1 MAHILNIFEN
11 IRIFQRLME
20 GALSFIIILDSAK
33 VPVRDIF
40 PKKIT
45 GKILIKPL
53 NS

>member
-1 MAHILNIFEN
+1 MAHILLMEN

-20 GALSFIIILDSAK
+20 GLVFIMILDSAK

>member
-1 MAHILNIFEN
+1 MAHILLMEN

-20 GALSFIIILDSAK
+20 GLVFIIILDSAN

>member
-1 MAHILNIFEN
+1 MARILADGEYKNIPKIN
-11 IRIFQRLME
+11 GGLV
-20 GALSFIIILDSAK
+20 FIIILDSAK